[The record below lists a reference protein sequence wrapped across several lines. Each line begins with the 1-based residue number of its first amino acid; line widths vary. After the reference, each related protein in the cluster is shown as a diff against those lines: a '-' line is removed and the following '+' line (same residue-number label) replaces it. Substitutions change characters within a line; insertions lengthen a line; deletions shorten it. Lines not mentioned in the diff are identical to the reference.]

1 VPAVSDGAV
10 RSPGVGK
17 VLEVLVSVG
26 TAVAEGDEVAVVE
39 SMKVEI
45 PVTAPS
51 AGTVA
56 AIRVAAGDPVQ
67 TGDLLL
73 TIAR

>member
-1 VPAVSDGAV
+1 VSDGAV

-26 TAVAEGDEVAVVE
+26 SAVAEGDEVAVVE

-51 AGTVA
+51 AGRVA

-73 TIAR
+73 TIAC